1 MPKLERFNK
10 KSDKPT
16 TKHMMI
22 ASGIIVGILGIFVA
36 YKSFAFYTDK
46 QAHDVIKAKIG
57 EYRYD
62 YNVSYD
68 NTNTGLNCTGN
79 NANVKCAIDEI
90 ADMLGE

>member
-1 MPKLERFNK
+1 MPKLEKFNK

-16 TKHMMI
+16 TKHIII
-22 ASGIIVGILGIFVA
+22 AGGILIGILGIFVA

-46 QAHDVIKAKIG
+46 QSHDVIKAKIG

-68 NTNTGLNCTGN
+68 NTNTGLDCTD
-79 NANVKCAIDEI
+79 VKCAIDNI